1 MVETTCKT
9 KTNLIDAINKIKA
22 KYENDG
28 LIISF
33 YRDVYALN
41 DDISDNVSSQLYDD
55 FKTELRCVYYESLYG
70 DGGEYTDRVIADCMN
85 VLSSMVDELTF
96 F

>member
-1 MVETTCKT
+1 MVETTCNT